1 MGETER
7 RREQPQVAVIPAT
20 RRAVR
25 AGGQIT
31 GAGRLRVA
39 AYCRVSTGDES
50 QQTSYVKQKIYY
62 TELIRKKAEWEMA
75 GIYADEA
82 ITGTSRARRQQFNQM
97 MEDAAN
103 GRMDYIVTKS
113 ISRFARNTLDTLECV
128 RKLRSQDPP
137 VGIYFEKENIDT
149 LDAKG
154 ELVLTILSALA
165 QEESRSISD
174 NIRWAFQKNFR
185 AGRPVIN
192 LNRMIGYD
200 PGPDGEWVINEEQ
213 ARVVRM
219 IFSEYLCGCTANGIA
234 GMLNA

>member
-154 ELVLTILSALA
+154 ELVLTILW
-165 QEESRSISD
+165 R
-174 NIRWAFQKNFR
+174 
-185 AGRPVIN
+185 
-192 LNRMIGYD
+192 
-200 PGPDGEWVINEEQ
+200 
-213 ARVVRM
+213 
-219 IFSEYLCGCTANGIA
+219 
-234 GMLNA
+234 